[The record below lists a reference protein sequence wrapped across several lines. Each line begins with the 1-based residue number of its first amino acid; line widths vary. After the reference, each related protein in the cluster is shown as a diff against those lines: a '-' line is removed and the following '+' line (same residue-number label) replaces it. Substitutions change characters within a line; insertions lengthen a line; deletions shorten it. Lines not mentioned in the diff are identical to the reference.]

1 MRTKRKRKHR
11 NKKTRKN
18 IISKLVQGILK
29 DKKSY
34 SPLVRERVRILNPKT
49 PATNIFNVQECGK
62 YDIPLTLKKGKYKC
76 LKWDSKEAQKIMLNN
91 LSKVNSE
98 NK

>member
-1 MRTKRKRKHR
+1 MRTRRKKKHR

-18 IISKLVQGILK
+18 IISKLVREILK

-34 SPLVRERVRILNPKT
+34 SPLVRERVKILNPKT

-62 YDIPLTLKKGKYKC
+62 YDIPLPLKKGKYK
-76 LKWDSKEAQKIMLNN
+76 LYKYSWLE
-91 LSKVNSE
+91 
-98 NK
+98 